1 MFDIDK
7 RRERIEKLTKEVS
20 NPDLW
25 KNKQEA
31 QAISKELSDE
41 RGVVKRWD
49 ELNSQLKDLADLL
62 EIANEDDEG
71 EIFNELEK
79 LESYIKGIELQFFL
93 GEPEDRGDA
102 ILTIHPGAGGTESC
116 DWASMLQRM
125 YTRWIESKGFSY
137 KIIDIQPNEE
147 AGIKDVTIEAHGE
160 YAYGYLKAEKGVHRL
175 VRLSPFDANHKRHT
189 SFAAVFVYPLVDE
202 TINVEIKDKDVKL
215 DTFRSSGPG
224 GQNVNKLSTAVR
236 LTHLPTGI
244 VAQSQSERSQ
254 FQNRKN
260 ALKILRSK
268 LYQFYKEKEDKKK
281 NKIESQKTG
290 IAWGNQIRSYV
301 FNPYTMVKDHRT
313 DVETGNIQSVMDG
326 ALDKF
331 INEYIL
337 TVK

>member
-1 MFDIDK
+1 M
-7 RRERIEKLTKEVS
+7 
-20 NPDLW
+20 
-25 KNKQEA
+25 
-31 QAISKELSDE
+31 
-41 RGVVKRWD
+41 
-49 ELNSQLKDLADLL
+49 

-71 EIFNELEK
+71 EIFSELEK

-281 NKIESQKTG
+281 SKIESQKAG

-331 INEYIL
+331 INDYIL
-337 TVK
+337 TVKGKK

>member
-1 MFDIDK
+1 
-7 RRERIEKLTKEVS
+7 
-20 NPDLW
+20 
-25 KNKQEA
+25 
-31 QAISKELSDE
+31 
-41 RGVVKRWD
+41 
-49 ELNSQLKDLADLL
+49 
-62 EIANEDDEG
+62 
-71 EIFNELEK
+71 
-79 LESYIKGIELQFFL
+79 
-93 GEPEDRGDA
+93 
-102 ILTIHPGAGGTESC
+102 
-116 DWASMLQRM
+116 MLQRM

-137 KIIDIQPNEE
+137 KIIDIQQNEE

-189 SFAAVFVYPLVDE
+189 SFAAVFVYPLVDD
-202 TINVEIKDKDVKL
+202 TIKVEIKDKDIKL

-301 FNPYTMVKDHRT
+301 FHPYTMVKDHRT
-313 DVETGNIQSVMDG
+313 NVETGNIQSVMDG

-337 TVK
+337 SGKTDAFKKG